1 MWNEICSYRQK
12 ERRSK
17 HSINSHS
24 SFLIPHSTNNQI
36 RFLKS
41 LICLSFFILHSSFLS
56 AQTITFTGDILL
68 DRGVRQHI
76 EQYGVD
82 ALFTPEIDS
91 LFAASD
97 VVVGNLECP
106 ATNLRTPA
114 SKLYVFRAEPEWLAV
129 LRRHGITHLNLAN
142 NHTVDQHRGGLR
154 STYDNCLRAGIVPV
168 GAGETMNQ
176 AADPVL
182 LSGISN
188 QKPSSLG
195 EEGRGGPQRNIWLFA
210 SQRLKLENFVPLPDA
225 FSVSQE
231 DMDTLCQR
239 ISRLRTADPTAYIIV
254 SLHWGHEH
262 RLQPVPQQRLQ
273 AHQIIDAG
281 ADCIVAHHTHTL
293 QTIETYKGKTIYY
306 SIGNFI
312 FDLTK
317 PINTRACVVQ
327 ITIPPHTAPADGNT
341 PPVEVKTIPI
351 EIIQC
356 TPHIR
361 K

>member
-1 MWNEICSYRQK
+1 MRCYKILSRV
-12 ERRSK
+12 
-17 HSINSHS
+17 IGL
-24 SFLIPHSTNNQI
+24 SFL
-36 RFLKS
+36 FLHF
-41 LICLSFFILHSSFLS
+41 SFSPIG

-68 DRGVRQHI
+68 DRGVRLFI
-76 EQYGVD
+76 EQHGVD

-106 ATNLRTPA
+106 ATNLKTPA

-154 STYDNCLRAGIVPV
+154 STYDNCIRAGIIPI

-176 AADPVL
+176 AAEPVL
-182 LSGISN
+182 LN
-188 QKPSSLG
+188 PATSSSPTGDGRESPTRGLG
-195 EEGRGGPQRNIWLFA
+195 GRNIWLFA

-239 ISRLRTADPTAYIIV
+239 ISRLRAADPTAYIIV

-262 RLQPVPQQRLQ
+262 RLQPVPQQRQQ

-293 QTIETYKGKTIYY
+293 QTIETYKGKPIYY

-327 ITIPPHTAPADGNT
+327 IKIAPTSPH
-341 PPVEVKTIPI
+341 VEVKTIPI
-351 EIIQC
+351 EIKNC
-356 TPHIR
+356 TPYISAH
-361 K
+361 

>member
-1 MWNEICSYRQK
+1 MKRWYKLLSLLLLGIVSCTS
-12 ERRSK
+12 
-17 HSINSHS
+17 
-24 SFLIPHSTNNQI
+24 
-36 RFLKS
+36 LKS
-41 LICLSFFILHSSFLS
+41 QTSNFKH
-56 AQTITFTGDILL
+56 QTILLTGDILL
-68 DRGVRQHI
+68 DRGVRQEI
-76 EQYGVD
+76 EQHGVD

-106 ATNLRTPA
+106 ATDIRTPA
-114 SKLYVFRAEPEWLAV
+114 SKLYVFRAEPEWLDV
-129 LRRHGITHLNLAN
+129 LKQHGITHLNLAN
-142 NHTVDQHRGGLR
+142 NHTVDQRRGGLR
-154 STYDNCLRAGIVPV
+154 STYDNCLRAGIVPI

-182 LSGISN
+182 LSGIGS
-188 QKPSSLG
+188 QSPSPMG
-195 EEGRGGPQRNIWLFA
+195 EEGRGLPQRNVWLFA
-210 SQRLKLENFVPLPDA
+210 SQRLKLENFTYLPHA

-231 DMDTLCQR
+231 DMDTLCLR
-239 ISRLRTADPTAYIIV
+239 ISRLRATDPTAYIIV

-262 RLQPVPQQRLQ
+262 QLKPAPQQRQQ

-293 QTIETYKGKTIYY
+293 QTIETYKGKPIYY

-312 FDLTK
+312 FDPTK
-317 PINTRACVVQ
+317 PINARACVVQ
-327 ITIPPHTAPADGNT
+327 ITIPTHTASADGNT

-351 EIIQC
+351 EIKHC
-356 TPHIR
+356 TPHLQ

>member
-1 MWNEICSYRQK
+1 MRCYKILSRV
-12 ERRSK
+12 
-17 HSINSHS
+17 IGL
-24 SFLIPHSTNNQI
+24 SFL
-36 RFLKS
+36 FLHF
-41 LICLSFFILHSSFLS
+41 SFSPIG

-68 DRGVRQHI
+68 DRGVRLFI
-76 EQYGVD
+76 EQHGVD

-106 ATNLRTPA
+106 ATNLKTPA

-154 STYDNCLRAGIVPV
+154 STYDNCIRAGIIPI

-176 AADPVL
+176 AAEPVL
-182 LSGISN
+182 LNPAPG
-188 QKPSSLG
+188 SSPTGDGRESPTRGLG
-195 EEGRGGPQRNIWLFA
+195 GRNIWLFA

-239 ISRLRTADPTAYIIV
+239 ISRLRAADPTAYIIV

-262 RLQPVPQQRLQ
+262 RLQPVPQQRQQ

-293 QTIETYKGKTIYY
+293 QTIETYKGKPIYY

-317 PINTRACVVQ
+317 PINARACVVQ
-327 ITIPPHTAPADGNT
+327 ITIPTHTASADGNT

-351 EIIQC
+351 EIKHC
-356 TPHIR
+356 TPHLQ